1 MYLCISILRRIFRQ
15 KSQYSTSAHKMKQ
28 NGLDSIYILRV
39 LTMTIVVAFH
49 SLLYCTGTWWQF
61 GGLTVPIWV
70 YLALYL
76 TLENA
81 FKLRTKKEKKIRLT
95 SMLITS
101 SEKDCIESYRNAIK
115 QLINDNTYDNIIY
128 INYESWNPKGDQDS
142 RQIYT
147 PDMIHLNEYGYSI
160 LDSCIAKEM
169 QRSRL

>member
-49 SLLYCTGTWWQF
+49 SLLYYTGTWWQF

-81 FKLRTKKEKKIRLT
+81 FKLRTKKEKK
-95 SMLITS
+95 
-101 SEKDCIESYRNAIK
+101 
-115 QLINDNTYDNIIY
+115 
-128 INYESWNPKGDQDS
+128 
-142 RQIYT
+142 
-147 PDMIHLNEYGYSI
+147 
-160 LDSCIAKEM
+160 LD
-169 QRSRL
+169 